1 MIEVKD
7 KVYKL
12 QGKEFYFEKP
22 CLKLTER
29 LDNIQKIYELFENE
43 DLEFKELK
51 VRYKNIFS
59 KILSEVDSETRSKI
73 TNDSANYLNH
83 LEKYPELKKEITEIF
98 TGIYLKQT
106 ECQKRFLRKYDNVYL
121 LLTTCLK
128 VKESDIDFNVENEG
142 YVELMEVAEEVL
154 QDFFYIIKN

>member
-1 MIEVKD
+1 MIEVKE

-12 QGKEFYFEKP
+12 QGKEFRFEKP

-29 LDNIQKIYELFENE
+29 LDNIQKIYESFENE

-83 LEKYPELKKEITEIF
+83 LENYPELKKEITEIF
-98 TGIYLKQT
+98 TGFYFKQT
-106 ECQKRFLRKYDNVYL
+106 ECQKRFLRKYDNVYI

-128 VKESDIDFNVENEG
+128 VNESDIDFNIEGEG
-142 YVELMEVAEEVL
+142 YTELMEVAEEVL
-154 QDFFYIIKN
+154 LDFFYIIKN